1 MLKESGPRIKPCGTP
16 EMIFSKELYVLLMR
30 THCLQNC
37 LQDTAPQVSNK
48 LDIDIES
55 SNIKDCLWIPGIGSK
70 RVFIKFSKRKCTNRI
85 QGKEKNLRG
94 MDLSSVGIRYSI
106 YINDRL
112 CKYCDTFRQ
121 KYKKICAK
129 KFFHLFWVSNGSIRL
144 NLSYNDKSYI
154 VVHINDLEELFP
166 ENELL
171 REEDCFTFSYVL
183 FFS

>member
-1 MLKESGPRIKPCGTP
+1 
-16 EMIFSKELYVLLMR
+16 
-30 THCLQNC
+30 
-37 LQDTAPQVSNK
+37 
-48 LDIDIES
+48 
-55 SNIKDCLWIPGIGSK
+55 
-70 RVFIKFSKRKCTNRI
+70 
-85 QGKEKNLRG
+85 

-154 VVHINDLEELFP
+154 VAHINDLEELFP

-183 FFS
+183 FFSQFEFNVNLHVNLCYNLVTIFFFLDLNLIMLLNFFFSSFFFIATEYVLYNLPHLKSL

>member
-30 THCLQNC
+30 THC

-154 VVHINDLEELFP
+154 VAHINDLEELFP